1 MRCVDCVNKYTYN
14 DWAFGEVQPCDGC
27 NDFSFFKPCQ
37 RRNFWM
43 GDGSWNLMRCEVKVL
58 TKNKFRF
65 DLDLI
70 GYNERDMGIKGAC
83 ENGQLYFDRLAGN
96 IGHLNNESTKQY
108 VKLDPHDIY
117 INYNIGRFMEAI
129 SNEISKGEAP
139 STHDICEI
147 TMDRG
152 PCDWDKNIKLCI
164 SEVVYER

>member
-58 TKNKFRF
+58 TKSKFRF

-83 ENGQLYFDRLAGN
+83 ENGQLYFDHLAGN
-96 IGHLNNESTKQY
+96 TSHLNNESTKQY

-117 INYNIGRFMEAI
+117 INY
-129 SNEISKGEAP
+129 K
-139 STHDICEI
+139 
-147 TMDRG
+147 
-152 PCDWDKNIKLCI
+152 K
-164 SEVVYER
+164 